1 MNKLMPLLIVLTAVF
16 VNYAMAQ
23 EQAVEVLAQPKPD
36 EAEAFELPP
45 LSIEEQQLKQD
56 QAAEKL
62 KAQPKPDEAE
72 AFELPPLSV
81 EEQQLK
87 QDQAAEKLK
96 AQQQHL
102 NTLVLFCAP
111 CHGVNGISAIDIY
124 PNLAGQQ
131 QEYLAKQL
139 RDFKSKARVDVVM
152 NGLVKRLNQDDIQML
167 AEYYASLV
175 VEQFDDKAAEPSDAT
190 ELPVTNDDIPVETGE
205 QHEG

>member
-1 MNKLMPLLIVLTAVF
+1 MNKLMPLLIVLTVVF

-45 LSIEEQQLKQD
+45 LS
-56 QAAEKL
+56 
-62 KAQPKPDEAE
+62 
-72 AFELPPLSV
+72 V

-87 QDQAAEKLK
+87 QAQAAEKLK

-111 CHGVNGISAIDIY
+111 CHGVNGVSAIDIY

-131 QEYLAKQL
+131 QEYLAQQL
-139 RDFKSKARVDVVM
+139 RNFKSKARVDVVM

-175 VEQFDDKAAEPSDAT
+175 VEKLDDKVAEPSAVT
-190 ELPVTNDDIPVETGE
+190 ELPVVNTNDDIPVEIGE
-205 QHEG
+205 QNEG